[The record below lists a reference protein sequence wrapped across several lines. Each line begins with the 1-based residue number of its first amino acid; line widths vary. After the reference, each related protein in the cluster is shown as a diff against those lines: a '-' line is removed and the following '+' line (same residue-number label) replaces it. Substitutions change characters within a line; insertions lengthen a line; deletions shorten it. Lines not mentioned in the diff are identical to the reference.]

1 MRTRGK
7 KQGAERREVDVGT
20 LHAIV
25 EQARSALSEE
35 QHGLLK
41 DAVDTLATVTMELE
55 QKGVSIRRLRSLL
68 FGASTEKTS
77 KVLAGLVGQA
87 DGDKAGGG
95 EQDTQREDRKRGAS
109 GKGKRRKGHGRNGA
123 DKLRAAERIA
133 ISHAWLRHGDRCPDC
148 KRGNLYAQSQAKKLV
163 RIRAMAPISA
173 AVYEC
178 ERLRCGA
185 CGEITT
191 AAPPTDIGSAK
202 YDESVASMIALL
214 KYGCGLPFYRIAKL
228 QKNLGIPLPATTQWD
243 LVHQASDALGPVW
256 EELCRQAAAG
266 EVIHNDDTTMKIL
279 AFARGDQFDPVSDGD
294 RAQRR
299 GVYTTGIISKA
310 AERQI
315 ALFFTGLRH
324 AGENLGDLLARRE
337 KDIPPPIQMCDALSH
352 NTAGEFTTIVA
363 NCIAHARRKFVDVAV
378 NFPEQCRHVLKE
390 LKHVYE
396 VEAQTQTLEMSAD
409 QRLAHHRAES
419 GPRMATL
426 AQWLQAQLDDKL
438 VEPNSGAGEA
448 IKYMIKHWQE
458 LTLFLRE
465 PGAPLDNNLCERA
478 LKKAILHRKNALFY
492 KTQNGARVGD
502 LYMSLVYTAELAEV
516 DPFDYLHQML
526 RHPAGL
532 QVAPAD
538 WLPWN
543 YQATVA
549 TLAGQATVTDPPPPD
564 GIAAQA
570 DDDGPG

>member
-1 MRTRGK
+1 MKRRAK
-7 KQGAERREVDVGT
+7 RERREVDAAA
-20 LHAIV
+20 LHALV
-25 EQARSALSEE
+25 ERTAVGALTREDRE
-35 QHGLLK
+35 LLGA
-41 DAVDTLATVTMELE
+41 AVDTLVEVSVELE

-77 KVLAGLVGQA
+77 TVLAGLGHQA
-87 DGDKAGGG
+87 GSDKAGG
-95 EQDTQREDRKRGAS
+95 DTDAKRDDSKGRAS
-109 GKGKRRKGHGRNGA
+109 GERKPRPGHGRNGA

-133 ISHAWLRHGDRCPDC
+133 IPHASLRHGDRCPDC
-148 KRGNLYAQSQAKKLV
+148 KRGNLYSQLQAKKLV

-191 AAPPTDIGSAK
+191 ATPPADIGSAK
-202 YDESVASMIALL
+202 YDESVSSMIALL

-228 QKNLGIPLPATTQWD
+228 QKNLGIALPATTQWD
-243 LVHQASDALGPVW
+243 LVHRAADVLDPVW
-256 EELCRQAAAG
+256 EEMCRQAAAG

-279 AFARGDQFDPVSDGD
+279 AFNRGEQFDPVSDGD
-294 RAQRR
+294 RTERR

-315 ALFFTGLRH
+315 ALFFTGRRH
-324 AGENLGDLLARRE
+324 AGENLGDLLARRA
-337 KDIPPPIQMCDALSH
+337 KDLPPPIQMCDALSH

-378 NFPEQCRHVLKE
+378 NFPEQCRHVLTE

-396 VEAQTQTLEMSAD
+396 VDAQARAQQMSAE
-409 QRLAHHRAES
+409 QRLAHHQAES

-426 AQWLQAQLDDKL
+426 AKWLQAQLDDKL
-438 VEPNSGAGEA
+438 VEPNSGAGDA
-448 IKYMIKHWQE
+448 IKYTIKHWQK

-465 PGAPLDNNLCERA
+465 TGAPLDNNCVERG
-478 LKKAILHRKNALFY
+478 LKKAILDRKNALFY

-516 DPFDYLHQML
+516 DPFGYLHQML
-526 RHPAGL
+526 RHPGAL
-532 QVAPAD
+532 QAAPAD
-538 WLPWN
+538 WMPWH
-543 YQATVA
+543 YYEQTVA
-549 TLAGQATVTDPPPPD
+549 TLEGQAAPSDPPLRA
-564 GIAAQA
+564 GTVAQA
-570 DDDGPG
+570 AGDDPG